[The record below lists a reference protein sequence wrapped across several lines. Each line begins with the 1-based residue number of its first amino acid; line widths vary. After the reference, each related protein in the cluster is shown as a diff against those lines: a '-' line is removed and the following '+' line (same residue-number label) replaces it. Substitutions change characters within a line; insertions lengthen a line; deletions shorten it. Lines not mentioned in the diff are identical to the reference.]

1 MLRVD
6 LVLLSTV
13 EVMSSGNDG
22 ESGEGTRAGV
32 THVSFVASEAAE
44 ASKKNGER
52 INAQVRLAL
61 TQSLQCTNG
70 GQAETNRKI

>member
-32 THVSFVASEAAE
+32 THVSFVASH
-44 ASKKNGER
+44 SK
-52 INAQVRLAL
+52 L
-61 TQSLQCTNG
+61 
-70 GQAETNRKI
+70 